1 MKNLFLPFKNNNF
14 SDSSCFMLRSSEA
27 CGVMQALE
35 VAFPYGR
42 EPFLIIVVGEVGYNH
57 DEVARDVALLY
68 LHLHKIISLVIPHPS
83 EQGGLQFFY
92 HRGSP
97 RFMVPP
103 WHTPS
108 ELHDVAVSFTSSAIH
123 LAKPSGALING
134 QIIFAERAWSS
145 CSKIT
150 FFLSIAVNSLRVCK
164 EILLQ
169 I

>member
-83 EQGGLQFFY
+83 EQGRLQFFY

-108 ELHDVAVSFTSSAIH
+108 ELHDVAVSFHVVGYPFS
-123 LAKPSGALING
+123 
-134 QIIFAERAWSS
+134 Q
-145 CSKIT
+145 T
-150 FFLSIAVNSLRVCK
+150 FRCADQRPDNFRGTRVELMLENNLFLSIAVNSLRVCK